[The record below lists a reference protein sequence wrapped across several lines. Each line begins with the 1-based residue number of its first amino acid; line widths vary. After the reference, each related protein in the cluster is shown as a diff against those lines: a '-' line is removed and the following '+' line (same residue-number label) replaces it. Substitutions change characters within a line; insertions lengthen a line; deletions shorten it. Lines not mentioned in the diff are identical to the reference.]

1 MRARYENDL
10 AFRVGGKVVARF
22 VDVGATV
29 KRGRELARLDPQDAQ
44 LGVESA
50 RQQLA
55 AAEADHVLAKAELE
69 RYRELYSKQYVS
81 KAVLDARETTFNTT
95 KARLEQARAQAQ
107 VAQNQSSYTTLVAET
122 DGVIT
127 AVDVEAGQVVS
138 AGQPVMRFARPE
150 EKEVAINVPETRLG
164 ELRDAN
170 GILISIWAAPDK
182 PYRGRVREIAPNAD
196 AATRTF
202 AARISFVGADV
213 AVKLGMTAN
222 VAIGDRSGGEVVTLP
237 LTALAEAHGK
247 PAVWVV
253 DATSKV
259 NLPVAIGAYRE
270 DGGPARRP
278 ARGAI
283 VVTAGGQAA
292 AGRDRPR
299 GERDAREP
307 AVAAGARRRTAVR
320 QLSRRGKRQNEAA
333 MKHFNLSEWALAHR
347 HGRPIRDARARA
359 FGVLSYTK
367 LGQSE
372 DPPFTFKVMVVRTGG
387 RALPRGRWSGRS
399 PTRSSASSRRR
410 RTST

>member
-1 MRARYENDL
+1 MQTLRTILLVAVAAALAACSKQEAQAPAPRPVIAQVASPKPAEGANVYSGEVRARYENDL

-107 VAQNQSSYTTLVAET
+107 VAQNQSSYTTLVAEA

-127 AVDVEAGQVVS
+127 AVNVEAGQVVS

-170 GILISIWAAPDK
+170 GILISIWAAPGK

-202 AARISFVGADV
+202 AARISFVGADA

-253 DATSKV
+253 DPHTSKV
-259 NLPVAIGAYRE
+259 NLRPVAIGAYRE
-270 DGGPARRP
+270 DGVTVRDGLRA
-278 ARGAI
+278 GEI
-283 VVTAGGQAA
+283 VVTAGVHKLLPGETVRVVSETLASPRSQQA
-292 AGRDRPR
+292 
-299 GERDAREP
+299 
-307 AVAAGARRRTAVR
+307 
-320 QLSRRGKRQNEAA
+320 LEAA
-333 MKHFNLSEWALAHR
+333 LR
-347 HGRPIRDARARA
+347 
-359 FGVLSYTK
+359 
-367 LGQSE
+367 
-372 DPPFTFKVMVVRTGG
+372 
-387 RALPRGRWSGRS
+387 SGS
-399 PTRSSASSRRR
+399 
-410 RTST
+410 